1 MKLSTWTAIC
11 FGLVLAWNAPAWAY
25 LDGASGSM
33 IVQAL
38 IGGIAGMGIL
48 IKMFWQSILAK
59 LGLRK
64 PEEVA
69 EDTQE
74 DTPDTEQ
81 PEA

>member
-1 MKLSTWTAIC
+1 MKLSTLTVMC
-11 FGLVLAWNAPAWAY
+11 FGLVLSWNASAWAY

-59 LGLRK
+59 LGIRK
-64 PEEVA
+64 PEEVV
-69 EDTQE
+69 EE
-74 DTPDTEQ
+74 SSESEQ